1 MQGRNGDADAEDG
14 PVDTKGEG
22 ENGMDGE
29 SSTSI
34 DTPPMC
40 ETPAGEKLLFDTGSP
55 VWRSEMSQEGE
66 EGTGGR
72 EQVSLVAKTLKE

>member
-1 MQGRNGDADAEDG
+1 M
-14 PVDTKGEG
+14 DTKGEG
-22 ENGMDGE
+22 ENGMGGE